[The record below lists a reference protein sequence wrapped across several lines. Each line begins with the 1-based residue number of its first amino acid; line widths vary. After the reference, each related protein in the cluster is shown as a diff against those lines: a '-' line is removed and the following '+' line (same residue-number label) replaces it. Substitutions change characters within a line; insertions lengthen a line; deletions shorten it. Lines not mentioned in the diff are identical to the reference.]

1 MSNIKLTEAQRA
13 KVCAL
18 YLEGLYQ
25 SEIAKRLG
33 MSKSAIG
40 NVLRDNKIKPRPK
53 PKNDF
58 CVNGHEMK
66 DPNILYGTAI
76 QRGKSYTTRLCR
88 TCAHARR
95 KKYDALKRLQ
105 RKQVLLLSQ
114 FIAESS
120 KEHLFCKDC
129 ESMLDEWLSK
139 KLSGK

>member
-25 SEIAKRLG
+25 KEIAERFR
-33 MSKSAIG
+33 MSPAAIG
-40 NVLRDNKIKPRPK
+40 KILRDNKIKPRPK
-53 PKNDF
+53 ANRDF

-66 DPNILYGTAI
+66 DPNILYTNVI
-76 QRGKSYTTRLCR
+76 QSGETYKRRQCK
-88 TCAHARR
+88 TCSHARR
-95 KKYDALKRLQ
+95 KKNEALQ
-105 RKQVLLLSQ
+105 RKKALLLGR

-120 KEHLFCKDC
+120 NRHLFCVNCD
-129 ESMLDEWLSK
+129 SMLEEWLSK